1 MIEPVA
7 FKLGTLE
14 VRWYGV
20 IIGTAIFLGTIL
32 SIREAKR
39 RGIEEDF
46 MLDLFIRVIPAAIIG
61 GRLYFVIFSWDY
73 YKDNLLQILAFRSG
87 GMAIHGAILGGII
100 AGYIFAKRRKQPL
113 WQLLDIVAPYLVLG
127 QAIGRWGNFFNQEA
141 HGGVVSKEFIS
152 IFPAFIK
159 DQMYIGGQYYHP
171 AFLYE
176 SLWDFFV
183 FLFLIYMRRRPSLL
197 EGDLFLLYIITYS
210 IGRFF
215 IEGIRLDSLMLG
227 SFRVA
232 QLLSICFILA
242 GIIMLYRRHRKRGK

>member
-141 HGGVVSKEFIS
+141 HGGVVSKE
-152 IFPAFIK
+152 
-159 DQMYIGGQYYHP
+159 
-171 AFLYE
+171 
-176 SLWDFFV
+176 
-183 FLFLIYMRRRPSLL
+183 
-197 EGDLFLLYIITYS
+197 
-210 IGRFF
+210 
-215 IEGIRLDSLMLG
+215 
-227 SFRVA
+227 
-232 QLLSICFILA
+232 
-242 GIIMLYRRHRKRGK
+242 